1 MIANYP
7 WPAAGRSAAANGG
20 TESSR
25 PPSLLRLRP
34 EDLGLGPALP
44 GNRQT
49 PTAPVT
55 DGQAEGLAAEER
67 RTGDDDES
75 VEDSESLLH
84 HHHHQHQQELG
95 NHDNALIIDPLVLR
109 ESYTYIY
116 KVP

>member
-49 PTAPVT
+49 STAPGT
-55 DGQAEGLAAEER
+55 DDQAEGLAAEER
-67 RTGDDDES
+67 RTGDDES
-75 VEDSESLLH
+75 VEDSASFLH

-95 NHDNALIIDPLVLR
+95 NHDNALINDPLVLR